1 MSTPNF
7 SKYNTT
13 NYCVILDENHT
24 DDYDYLL
31 EDLGYCAEDCGFYT
45 TSDYND
51 SMKMN
56 VFAERSGYENKYNT
70 DLTEVEM
77 TAQVGIINGYY
88 ADATLDFDI
97 ILTPT
102 ISGYKY
108 RLSVFGSIF
117 EMIDSILSDMEAEVL
132 CQQGYDTWNVGI
144 WKMNKEKVRTWLLN
158 TIMKEYDKCNDF
170 CEKNCE
176 TKLVCMGVFSN
187 GEAVYRRAE

>member
-13 NYCVILDENHT
+13 NYCVLLDENHC
-24 DDYDYLL
+24 DNYDIMMD
-31 EDLGYCAEDCGFYT
+31 DLGYCAEDKGFNC
-45 TSDYND
+45 TSDYVS
-51 SMKMN
+51 SMKMS
-56 VFAERSGYENKYNT
+56 VFAERNGYENKYNT
-70 DLTEVEM
+70 ELTEIEM
-77 TAQVGIINGYY
+77 TAQLGVIGGYY
-88 ADATLDFDI
+88 AEATIDFDI

-108 RLSVFGSIF
+108 RLSDFGSIF

-132 CQQGYDTWNVGI
+132 YRQGYESWNVGI
-144 WKMNKEKVRTWLLN
+144 WKMNKENVRTWLLN

-170 CEKNCE
+170 CKKHCDIIL
-176 TKLVCMGVFSN
+176 KCVGVFSN